1 MSISDVCL
9 PLGCLVKLSGN
20 VIGNVVGTVLGVVVG
35 GVLVV
40 VEEVVG
46 GVVGLRRNLGLLLCF
61 VIRSIWPWTSSGG
74 SSMGRLLKGLE
85 VVWFVPFKPIKS
97 EKAWNNKRE

>member
-1 MSISDVCL
+1 MPISDVFL
-9 PLGCLVKLSGN
+9 PLGCLLKLSGN
-20 VIGNVVGTVLGVVVG
+20 VIGNVVGTVLGVVG

-46 GVVGLRRNLGLLLCF
+46 GVVELRRNLGLLLCF

>member
-9 PLGCLVKLSGN
+9 PLGCLLKLSGN

-40 VEEVVG
+40 VEEVV
-46 GVVGLRRNLGLLLCF
+46 VELRRDLGLLLCF

>member
-46 GVVGLRRNLGLLLCF
+46 GVVELRRNLGLLLCF
-61 VIRSIWPWTSSGG
+61 VIRSICPWTSSGG

>member
-9 PLGCLVKLSGN
+9 PLECLVKLSGN
-20 VIGNVVGTVLGVVVG
+20 VIGNVVGTVLGVVG

-40 VEEVVG
+40 VEEVVA
-46 GVVGLRRNLGLLLCF
+46 GVVELRRNLGLLLCF

-97 EKAWNNKRE
+97 EKAWNNKREE

>member
-20 VIGNVVGTVLGVVVG
+20 VIGNVVGTVLGVVG

-46 GVVGLRRNLGLLLCF
+46 GVVELRRNLGLLLCF
-61 VIRSIWPWTSSGG
+61 VIRSI
-74 SSMGRLLKGLE
+74 
-85 VVWFVPFKPIKS
+85 
-97 EKAWNNKRE
+97 

>member
-9 PLGCLVKLSGN
+9 PFGCLVKLSGN

-46 GVVGLRRNLGLLLCF
+46 GVVELRRNLGLLL
-61 VIRSIWPWTSSGG
+61 
-74 SSMGRLLKGLE
+74 
-85 VVWFVPFKPIKS
+85 
-97 EKAWNNKRE
+97 

>member
-35 GVLVV
+35 GGLVV

-61 VIRSIWPWTSSGG
+61 VIRSI
-74 SSMGRLLKGLE
+74 
-85 VVWFVPFKPIKS
+85 
-97 EKAWNNKRE
+97 